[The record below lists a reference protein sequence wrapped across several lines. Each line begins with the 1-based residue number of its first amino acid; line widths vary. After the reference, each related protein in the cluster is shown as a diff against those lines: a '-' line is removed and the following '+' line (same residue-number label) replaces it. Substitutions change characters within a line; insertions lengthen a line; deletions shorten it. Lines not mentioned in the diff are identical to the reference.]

1 MMTKQEKLAQLDSLV
16 LDRMIKLIQ
25 TEETNLLA
33 ELSNA
38 VSYLKA
44 NEVVEKRKETNDVVE
59 ERKKKLAEVKA
70 KRDKQVR

>member
-1 MMTKQEKLAQLDSLV
+1 MNKQNKLARLDELV
-16 LDRMIKLIQ
+16 LDRMIKLIE

-33 ELSNA
+33 ELSNPIA
-38 VSYLKA
+38 YLKA